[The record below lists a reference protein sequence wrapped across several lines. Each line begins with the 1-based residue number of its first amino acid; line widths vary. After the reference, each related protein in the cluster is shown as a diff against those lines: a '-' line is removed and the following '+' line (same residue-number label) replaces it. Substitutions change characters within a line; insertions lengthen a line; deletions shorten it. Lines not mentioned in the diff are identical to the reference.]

1 MTTFL
6 PTWTTPS
13 GVVASAP
20 AGAPSRWLA
29 FVWFLRLMGRFP
41 WAVGSPGSLRIRA
54 SERGMLDS
62 GPLPLPWGG
71 TDDERLA
78 NERTHFYSY
87 SGGPED
93 ADVRCSGCDSR
104 PSHKSAKY
112 PCGPVGWEL
121 MPRCWPA
128 GTTLQTG
135 VIATVT
141 DPSADRRIRV

>member
-54 SERGMLDS
+54 SERGILDS

-135 VIATVT
+135 VIATAV
-141 DPSADRRIRV
+141 

>member
-20 AGAPSRWLA
+20 NGASSRWLA

-135 VIATVT
+135 VIATAV
-141 DPSADRRIRV
+141 

>member
-1 MTTFL
+1 MITYL

-20 AGAPSRWLA
+20 NGASSRWLA
-29 FVWFLRLMGRFP
+29 FVWFLRLMGTYP

-62 GPLPLPWGG
+62 GPWPLPWGG
-71 TDDERLA
+71 TDDERRA
-78 NERTHFYSY
+78 NQRTHLFLSTGAPDD
-87 SGGPED
+87 SD
-93 ADVRCSGCDSR
+93 TRCGNCDSR
-104 PSHKSAKY
+104 PSHRSGEY
-112 PCGPVGWEL
+112 GCGAAGDL

-135 VIATVT
+135 VIAT
-141 DPSADRRIRV
+141 AA

>member
-29 FVWFLRLMGRFP
+29 FVWFLRLMGTYP

-54 SERGMLDS
+54 SERALLDS
-62 GPLPLPWGG
+62 GPWPLPWGG
-71 TDDERLA
+71 TDEERRA
-78 NERTHFYSY
+78 NEHTHFYSHPHTGDY
-87 SGGPED
+87 DP
-93 ADVRCSGCDSR
+93 DVRCSRCDSR
-104 PSHKSAKY
+104 PSHKAAEY
-112 PCGPVGWEL
+112 PCGVAADL

-135 VIATVT
+135 VIATAV
-141 DPSADRRIRV
+141 